1 MPMSMETEF
10 EELDANEG
18 WAEAHLEVSDQC
30 RDYYASV
37 GRTWENRSRNRY
49 PDLTPYDHSR
59 VRGGDEYNDY
69 INASFVV
76 MEAAQRKYILTQ
88 GPLPNTF
95 GHFWLMVWQ
104 QNTRAVVM
112 LNRVTEK
119 NPVQSYQYWPS
130 SSGQTLLFEEAG
142 ITVHML
148 REEVKSHH
156 TIHYL
161 RLQNMMT
168 GEAKSISHFHFT
180 SWPDLGVPES
190 PTPFLAFL
198 FMIRESGFLNYE
210 QEPVVIHCRAGVDAS
225 GTFALIDSCLV
236 LMEKKDDPFTLNIKR
251 VLVIMRKYRMGLVQ
265 TPDQLRFSYM
275 AIIEGAKYLM
285 GDESVK
291 KKWKDFNCAEQGPSY
306 FYGDIPPQ
314 RYRRF
319 RLVLEKDEGESQLD
333 LFSLASEMPNS
344 GEDNSENSLKRLRE
358 AGKSNIEEEELQNKE
373 KPCEIKTKR
382 KRKKVNK

>member
-1 MPMSMETEF
+1 M
-10 EELDANEG
+10 N
-18 WAEAHLEVSDQC
+18 
-30 RDYYASV
+30 
-37 GRTWENRSRNRY
+37 
-49 PDLTPYDHSR
+49 
-59 VRGGDEYNDY
+59 NDY

-112 LNRVTEK
+112 LNRVME
-119 NPVQSYQYWPS
+119 SYQYWPS
-130 SSGQTLLFEEAG
+130 SPGQALLFEEAG

-161 RLQNMMT
+161 QLQNMMT

-180 SWPDLGVPES
+180 SWPDSGVPES
-190 PTPFLAFL
+190 PTYFLAFL
-198 FMIRESGFLNYE
+198 FMIRDSGFLNYE

-285 GDESVK
+285 GDESIK
-291 KKWKDFNCAEQGPSY
+291 KKWKDFNCAELCPSY

-319 RLVLEKDEGESQLD
+319 KLVLEKDEGESQVD
-333 LFSLASEMPNS
+333 LYSLASEMPNTE
-344 GEDNSENSLKRLRE
+344 EDSSENSRKRLRE
-358 AGKSNIEEEELQNKE
+358 AGKSRSFRTKKSHVILEAKEEGESLASSEAK
-373 KPCEIKTKR
+373 
-382 KRKKVNK
+382 